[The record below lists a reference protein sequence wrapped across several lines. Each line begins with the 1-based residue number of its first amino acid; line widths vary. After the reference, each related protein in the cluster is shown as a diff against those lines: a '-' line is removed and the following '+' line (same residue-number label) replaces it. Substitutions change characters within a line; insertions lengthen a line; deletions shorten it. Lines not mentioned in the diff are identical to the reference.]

1 MTHFLREGKIYD
13 KYLLLKVKMLNT
25 QNYPVSVSSNSEN
38 NLLSLENNR
47 NVLLDFF
54 EKSGDSPT
62 RYNV

>member
-13 KYLLLKVKMLNT
+13 KYLLLRVKMLNMREF
-25 QNYPVSVSSNSEN
+25 PVSVSSNSEN
-38 NLLSLENNR
+38 NLLSLENYR
-47 NVLLDFF
+47 NVLFDFF